1 MVRVLGGL
9 IGGIV
14 TCITVFRGI
23 AILAIDVAGG
33 TIILNGRM
41 GPG

>member
-9 IGGIV
+9 IGRIV

-23 AILAIDVAGG
+23 AVLAIDVAGG

-41 GPG
+41 GAG